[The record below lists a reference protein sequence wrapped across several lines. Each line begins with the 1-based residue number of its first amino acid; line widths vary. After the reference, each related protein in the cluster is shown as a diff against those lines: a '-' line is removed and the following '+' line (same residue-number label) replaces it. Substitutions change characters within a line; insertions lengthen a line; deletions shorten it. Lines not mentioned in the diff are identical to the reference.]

1 MKKPNALYT
10 LALILFALLWTTGC
24 GDARNAAQAE
34 MPSTPASPV
43 LVVKAG
49 SPQRGEWIVTVP
61 ISGDLRSQSRVE
73 VRAEVGG
80 RLIATHF
87 KEGDMVRKDQLLAE
101 IDPVNYRLAL
111 DQAAAAVGVAEA
123 GLARARISA
132 DHARREKERADN
144 LLRSGGI
151 TEKDHQAA
159 STGVS
164 EAESQVNFALAQVNQ
179 AKASVAIAE
188 KSLRDCRILAPTDGH
203 IQRRYFDAG
212 SLLPAGSPLYMLV
225 DNSRLELECLL
236 PSYRFAEI
244 RLGQPA
250 VFTTP
255 TWGDQKFNGVVVSTN
270 PAVDSDNRSIRVTI
284 RIDNPRS
291 ALRTGMFARG
301 EIEIRRQRSALIIP
315 RSALIAEQE
324 ESGSGSVFLI
334 VDGKTARKAVEIGG
348 INQDKVWV
356 KSGLEDRDS
365 VILEIGPAVKD
376 KMTVR
381 AAASGARQGD

>member
-1 MKKPNALYT
+1 MKIHYRLYPVALMLLT
-10 LALILFALLWTTGC
+10 LLWTTGC
-24 GDARNAAQAE
+24 GEARNGAQAE
-34 MPSTPASPV
+34 PAAAPAPAV
-43 LVVKAG
+43 MVVKAG
-49 SPQRGEWIVTVP
+49 SPQRGEWVVSVP

-87 KEGDMVRKDQLLAE
+87 KEGDLVSKDQLLAE
-101 IDPVNYRLAL
+101 IDSVNYRLAL
-111 DQAAAAVGVAEA
+111 DQASAAVGVAEA

-159 STGVS
+159 ATGVN
-164 EAESQVNFALAQVNQ
+164 EAESQVNFAAAQVNQ
-179 AKASVAIAE
+179 AKAAVAIAE
-188 KSLRDCRILAPTDGH
+188 KSLHDCRILAPADGH
-203 IQRRYFDAG
+203 VQKRYFDTG
-212 SLLPAGSPLYMLV
+212 SLLAAGSPLYMLV
-225 DNSRLELECLL
+225 DNNRLELECLL

-255 TWGDQKFNGVVVSTN
+255 TWEDQRFNGVVVSTN

-284 RIDNPRS
+284 RINNPRS

-301 EIEIRRQRSALIIP
+301 EIEIKRQSNALMIP
-315 RSALIAEQE
+315 RSALIAEKE
-324 ESGSGSVFLI
+324 ESGSGSVFLVI
-334 VDGKTARKAVEIGG
+334 DGKSARKAVEVGG
-348 INQDKVWV
+348 IQQDKVWV
-356 KSGLEDRDS
+356 KSGLADSDS

-376 KMTVR
+376 GIKVR
-381 AAASGARQGD
+381 AAASGTKQGD